1 MDLYPS
7 SGRYLLE
14 QSCISSANSER
25 QRADEVQIA
34 ADTGLRRDDRLVNG
48 SGLDIL
54 FRALDFAFGKSNCGH
69 EAERKDEDEQQRDIL
84 LYGKTYILCR

>member
-34 ADTGLRRDDRLVNG
+34 ADTGLRRDDGLVNR
-48 SGLDIL
+48 SGINT

-84 LYGKTYILCR
+84 LHGKTYILCR

>member
-7 SGRYLLE
+7 SGGYLLE

-34 ADTGLRRDDRLVNG
+34 ADTGLRRDDRLVRG
-48 SGLDIL
+48 SGINA

-84 LYGKTYILCR
+84 LHGKTYILCR